1 MTLALAMVT
10 VAALGAV
17 NSLVA
22 ALNGVVGRRLGPW
35 RATFVFM
42 SAGTLVAGAFVLVF
56 ERRVLDLEVL
66 RSLPPYALVP
76 GLLNTL
82 MIVTVVRVVSVIG
95 TMQTT
100 ASIFC
105 GSVVVS
111 LVLDHIGAFGLPSFA
126 GSPTRIAGAALLVVG
141 VAITTLAQR
150 RHEPDVLTHAAPHAF
165 TQTFTRTLPSVLAAF
180 TVGAVDN
187 VSMAINASVAR
198 DAGPFAATV
207 AFLLPG
213 VVMLALALRRRRPTR
228 AELRPSDAI
237 PGVWNVLGLAA
248 SMVVVPI
255 VGLHLAN
262 GTRFAAAIVTGVLAD
277 HLGVFGAVRIPLSR
291 GRALAALLLVAGV
304 ALSLA

>member
-42 SAGTLVAGAFVLVF
+42 SAGTLLAGAFVLVF

-111 LVLDHIGAFGLPSFA
+111 LALDHIGAFGLPSFA
-126 GSPTRIAGAALLVVG
+126 GSPTRIAGAALLVGG
-141 VAITTLAQR
+141 VAIATLAQR
-150 RHEPDVLTHAAPHAF
+150 RHEPVVLTHAAPHA
-165 TQTFTRTLPSVLAAF
+165 FTRTLPSVLAAF

-198 DAGPFAATV
+198 DAGPFAATT

-228 AELRPSDAI
+228 AELRVSDAI

-277 HLGVFGAVRIPLSR
+277 HLGVFGAMRIPLSR

>member
-42 SAGTLVAGAFVLVF
+42 SAGTLLAAAFVLAF
-56 ERRVLDLEVL
+56 EQRVLDLELL

-100 ASIFC
+100 ASIFS

-126 GSPTRIAGAALLVVG
+126 GSPTRLAGAALLVGG
-141 VAITTLAQR
+141 VAVSTLARR
-150 RHEPDVLTHAAPHAF
+150 RHEARAF
-165 TQTFTRTLPSVLAAF
+165 PVALPSVLAAF

-213 VVMLALALRRRRPTR
+213 VVMLSLALNRRRPTR
-228 AELRPSDAI
+228 AELRASDAI

-291 GRALAALLLVAGV
+291 GRALAALLLVAGG

>member
-35 RATFVFM
+35 RATLVFM
-42 SAGTLVAGAFVLVF
+42 SAGTLLAAAFVLVF
-56 ERRVLDLEVL
+56 ERRVLDVELL
-66 RSLPPYALVP
+66 RTLPPYALVP

-111 LVLDHIGAFGLPSFA
+111 LVLDHIGAFGLPSIA
-126 GSPTRIAGAALLVVG
+126 GSPTRLAGAGLLIVG
-141 VAITTLAQR
+141 VIVMTLAQR
-150 RHEPDVLTHAAPHAF
+150 R
-165 TQTFTRTLPSVLAAF
+165 QSTRSFPVAMPSVLAAF
-180 TVGAVDN
+180 AVGAIDN

-213 VVMLALALRRRRPTR
+213 VVVLALVFHRRLPSR

-248 SMVVVPI
+248 SMVLIPI

-262 GTRFAAAIVTGVLAD
+262 GTRFAAAIVAAIVAD
-277 HLGVFGAVRIPLSR
+277 HIGVFGAVRIPLSR
-291 GRALAALLLVAGV
+291 ARALSALLLVAGV
-304 ALSLA
+304 VLSLA